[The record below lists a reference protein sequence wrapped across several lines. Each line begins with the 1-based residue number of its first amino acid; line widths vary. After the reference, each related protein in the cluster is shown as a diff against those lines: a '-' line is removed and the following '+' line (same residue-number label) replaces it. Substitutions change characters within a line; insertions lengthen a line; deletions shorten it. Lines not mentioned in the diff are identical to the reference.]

1 MASHVSA
8 SGFALSDDGEEHL
21 IVKGG
26 NNLDWIGAG
35 MGQQASELIAFV
47 AMQQAVTNGFS
58 QAAEMMEENLG
69 GCAELILSRR
79 AQVAVK

>member
-8 SGFALSDDGEEHL
+8 RGFALPDDGEEHL

-35 MGQQASELIAFV
+35 MDQQASELIAFV
-47 AMQQAVTNGFS
+47 AMQQSMTNGFT
-58 QAAEMMEENLG
+58 QAAKMMEENLG
-69 GCAELILSRR
+69 
-79 AQVAVK
+79 